1 MRSLYYNE
9 DNKTKIKIG
18 VITLIVNS
26 VFIAFILIYL
36 FVPFGGNS
44 SGDTS
49 TGSIA
54 FENAEY
60 GQYVLYI
67 GTNDKDTYEQII
79 PLDEAVEI
87 VNAICAKHV
96 GGWTMKHARGGWV
109 DEKNILTQE
118 NTLVYFIA
126 WASEADVIAIMDEV
140 LVALNQNS
148 ILIERRDISSVFYR
162 GENK

>member
-1 MRSLYYNE
+1 MRKAYYDEN
-9 DNKTKIKIG
+9 NNLKIKFG

-26 VFIAFILIYL
+26 VLLAFMLIYT

-44 SGDTS
+44 GGDPS
-49 TGSIA
+49 VGAIA

-67 GTNDKDTYEQII
+67 GMNDKDTYEQII
-79 PLDEAVEI
+79 PTDEAVEI
-87 VNAICAKHV
+87 VNAIFAKHV

-118 NTLVYFIA
+118 NTLVYFVA
-126 WASEADVIAIMDEV
+126 WADEADVIAIMDEV

-162 GENK
+162 SAR

>member
-1 MRSLYYNE
+1 MRNSYYNE
-9 DNKTKIKIG
+9 DNTTKIKIG
-18 VITLIVNS
+18 VAALILNSVLIV
-26 VFIAFILIYL
+26 FILVYL
-36 FVPFGGNS
+36 FVPFGGS
-44 SGDTS
+44 SGGSSS
-49 TGSIA
+49 TGAIA

-67 GTNDKDTYEQII
+67 GMNDKDTYEQII
-79 PLDEAVEI
+79 PTDEVVEI

-109 DEKNILTQE
+109 DEKDVLTQE

-126 WASEADVIAIMDEV
+126 WASESDVIAIMDEV

-162 GENK
+162 GGR